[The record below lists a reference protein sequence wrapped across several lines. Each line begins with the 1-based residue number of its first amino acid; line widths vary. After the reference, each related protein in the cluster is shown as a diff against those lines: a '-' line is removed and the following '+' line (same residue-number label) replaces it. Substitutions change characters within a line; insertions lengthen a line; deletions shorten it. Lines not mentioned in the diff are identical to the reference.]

1 MVITAVA
8 GKLETHETGTTT
20 TDDQVDGIVIV
31 AGTETN
37 DEAATV
43 TMLET
48 GIEPITVVG
57 TDSGTSDHWTIASDG
72 DEATV
77 MTWLDGKV
85 ETNETGTKTGLDQV
99 DGTVKTPDVTVAG
112 TYGVYKLL
120 LQCKALTG
128 TTMYELGMVT
138 DFGTNDGNVVGTT
151 DQMLCGAAV
160 AGTVIVP
167 HVLITSPEEIT

>member
-1 MVITAVA
+1 MVITAEA

-57 TDSGTSDHWTIASDG
+57 TDSGTSDH
-72 DEATV
+72 
-77 MTWLDGKV
+77 
-85 ETNETGTKTGLDQV
+85 
-99 DGTVKTPDVTVAG
+99 
-112 TYGVYKLL
+112 
-120 LQCKALTG
+120 
-128 TTMYELGMVT
+128 
-138 DFGTNDGNVVGTT
+138 
-151 DQMLCGAAV
+151 
-160 AGTVIVP
+160 
-167 HVLITSPEEIT
+167 